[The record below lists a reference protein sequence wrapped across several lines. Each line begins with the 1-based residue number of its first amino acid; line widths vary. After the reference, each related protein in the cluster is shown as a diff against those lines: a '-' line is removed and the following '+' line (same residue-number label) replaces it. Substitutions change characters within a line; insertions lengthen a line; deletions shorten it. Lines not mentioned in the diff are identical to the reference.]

1 MEKLRL
7 LIPKGR
13 ILNSILELFRDS
25 GIVLRATERGYRPL
39 SSMPWLDIKIMK
51 PQNIGEL
58 LELGSHDAGFTGYD
72 WLQETHAD
80 VTPIMDLGL
89 DPVSLVAAVPEK
101 FDTAT
106 LTQKELVV
114 ATEYVNIAQSWL
126 NTKGYR
132 YRLLRTYG
140 ATEVFPPDD
149 ADMIIDNSSTGETL
163 RENGLKVIETIL
175 TSSTYFAASK
185 QAMHDQNKRK
195 YIDQLAMLFSA
206 VLDARERVM
215 LEMNISE
222 TALPTLAGKLPCM
235 RSPTI
240 APLYER
246 SGYAVKIAVRRN
258 EVPHLIP
265 LLKTMGASDIV
276 EYELRKVI
284 L

>member
-39 SSMPWLDIKIMK
+39 SSLQWLDVKIMK

-80 VTPIMDLGL
+80 VETVMDLGL
-89 DPVSLVAAVPEK
+89 DPVSIVSAIPEK
-101 FDTAT
+101 FEPAT
-106 LTQKELVV
+106 LVQKELVV
-114 ATEYVNIAQSWL
+114 ATEYINIAKAWL
-126 NTKGYR
+126 DTKGYR

-149 ADMIIDNSSTGETL
+149 ADMVIDNSSTGETL
-163 RENGLKVIETIL
+163 RENGLKVVDTIL
-175 TSSTYFAASK
+175 TSSTYFVSSK
-185 QAMHDQNKRK
+185 QAMENPDKRM
-195 YIDQLAMLFSA
+195 YIDQLAMLFTA

-215 LEMNISE
+215 LEMNISKA
-222 TALPTLAGKLPCM
+222 ALSSLAGKLPCM

-240 APLYER
+240 APLYEQ
-246 SGYAVKIAVRRN
+246 SGYAVKIAVKRN
-258 EVPHLIP
+258 EVPQLIP
-265 LLKTMGASDIV
+265 LLKTMGATDIV